1 MTKKFKKMQSR
12 VGDER
17 MLDSEEEHKIV
28 LDLDIDDG
36 EGAPRTEH
44 DSEEAARQLQKAK
57 KQNHKKGKDDT
68 LNNNPGPAEDSDGKS
83 ERPRKRHKLP
93 GPGRSHMQSRS
104 ANTDPSRS
112 SPIPSEPLPPA
123 SVVSGFPE
131 LQSDTQSLLDH
142 RTRIRTPT
150 APPPPLQ
157 RFPLPSR
164 PHAPEK
170 SVLASQG
177 LDRALARAQ
186 LVDPLLSTPLSFDK
200 NGDDVTGLSTKA
212 LRRLRDL
219 GIVELFAGVLLYHGR
234 FRKRTKP
241 VLSLVFVPL
250 SPDYAVAFA
259 PPSRTSEAVI
269 VPPI

>member
-1 MTKKFKKMQSR
+1 MTKKFKKMQSTPVEVR
-12 VGDER
+12 YADHSGEAGDER
-17 MLDSEEEHKIV
+17 MLDPHKIV
-28 LDLDIDDG
+28 LDVDDG
-36 EGAPRTEH
+36 KGAPRTEEH
-44 DSEEAARQLQKAK
+44 EEGAARQLQKEK
-57 KQNHKKGKDDT
+57 KKHRKKGKDDT
-68 LNNNPGPAEDSDGKS
+68 LNNNPAEDSDGES

-93 GPGRSHMQSRS
+93 GGPDRSRMHSRS

-112 SPIPSEPLPPA
+112 SPVPSEPLPSA
-123 SVVSGFPE
+123 SVVSGSPE
-131 LQSDTQSLLDH
+131 LQPDSESQSLPDH

-150 APPPPLQ
+150 PPPPSLQ
-157 RFPLPSR
+157 RFPLPTR

-219 GIVELFAGVLLYHGR
+219 GIVELFAGVLLYHDGR
-234 FRKRTKP
+234 FRKPNSTKF
-241 VLSLVFVPL
+241 SFC
-250 SPDYAVAFA
+250 
-259 PPSRTSEAVI
+259 TT
-269 VPPI
+269 